1 MLKTDIKQQSRQ
13 CGRRKAYRVVE
24 PFTNHL
30 SKMSQNQ
37 NLSAA
42 QLAAIDLM
50 IAHMQEKGE
59 TQLGGFWDSITD
71 AVQSA
76 ASAVSAAASVVAAT
90 AATAAN
96 AAANAATAA
105 ATAVADAAPA
115 VAEAVV
121 EAAPVVA
128 EVAAAAL
135 AASSTSEDVA
145 ALVGTLNKNGL
156 QSHLSLD
163 NLIKIRNQ
171 YSK

>member
-1 MLKTDIKQQSRQ
+1 
-13 CGRRKAYRVVE
+13 
-24 PFTNHL
+24 
-30 SKMSQNQ
+30 MSQNQ

-71 AVQSA
+71 GIQAA
-76 ASAVSAAASVVAAT
+76 ASAVGAAASVIAAT

-96 AAANAATAA
+96 AAANAVTVAA
-105 ATAVADAAPA
+105 NAVADAVPAAVEAVAEAAPA
-115 VAEAVV
+115 VAEAIV

-135 AASSTSEDVA
+135 AAHSTSEDVA
-145 ALVGTLNKNGL
+145 ALVNTLNKNGL
-156 QSHLSLD
+156 QSHLSLE